1 MNEKEPIAV
10 LAWFL
15 DGREVLSADR
25 AEAIVNRPQAASF
38 ALERVHPEH
47 HPPPRPA
54 LTSAPSPTTDPDAR
68 LISSS
73 QDAPEDF
80 ALLFDRHAVAIHRY
94 VARRLGSSEA
104 DDLVG
109 QTFLIAFERRHR
121 YHESSA
127 GALPWLYGIATNLV
141 RRRRRDE
148 VRQYRAYSRSDPAG
162 SLDGADILAAEV
174 ASRVDAESASR
185 ALAGVLAGLR
195 QSERDVLLLYAWED
209 LSYPEI
215 ADALDIPVGTVASRL
230 HRARRALRTA
240 LGPAFL
246 ENPS

>member
-1 MNEKEPIAV
+1 MSP
-10 LAWFL
+10 
-15 DGREVLSADR
+15 ADR
-25 AEAIVNRPQAASF
+25 AEAIVNRLHAASF
-38 ALERVHPEH
+38 ALERVRPEH

-54 LTSAPSPTTDPDAR
+54 LTLTTESTAAALEPEASDPAGWDPDAQ
-68 LISSS
+68 LITSS
-73 QDAPEDF
+73 QDAPQDF

-215 ADALDIPVGTVASRL
+215 ADAMDIPVGTVASRL

-240 LGPAFL
+240 LGPDFL

>member
-1 MNEKEPIAV
+1 M
-10 LAWFL
+10 
-15 DGREVLSADR
+15 LSADR
-25 AEAIVNRPQAASF
+25 AEAFVNRPQTASF
-38 ALERVHPEH
+38 ALERVPPEH
-47 HPPPRPA
+47 HPPPKPA
-54 LTSAPSPTTDPDAR
+54 LTPAPSSTTKPTAVAALQPEASGPAGSSTDAHP
-68 LISSS
+68 ISASRE
-73 QDAPEDF
+73 APQDF

-148 VRQYRAYSRSDPAG
+148 VRQYRAYSRSDPGG
-162 SLDGADILAAEV
+162 SVDGADILSAEV
-174 ASRVDAESASR
+174 AARVDAESASR
-185 ALAGVLAGLR
+185 ALAGVLARLR

-240 LGPAFL
+240 LGPDFL